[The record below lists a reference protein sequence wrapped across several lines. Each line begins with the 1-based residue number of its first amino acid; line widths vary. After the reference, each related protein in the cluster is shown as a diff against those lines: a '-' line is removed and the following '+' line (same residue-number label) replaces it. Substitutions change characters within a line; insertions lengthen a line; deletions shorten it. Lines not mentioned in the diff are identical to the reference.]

1 MDNMNLTSPE
11 DWVDYQE
18 GYLAIKDH
26 KGEPA
31 RCLLSKY
38 KSYQMGGIYI
48 LTDELIDAAKN
59 GHILFDL
66 EL

>member
-38 KSYQMGGIYI
+38 KSYQMEESTFSRMSLLMLLRTATFF
-48 LTDELIDAAKN
+48 LT
-59 GHILFDL
+59 
-66 EL
+66 